1 MIKLLSTFIILTVL
15 GILYDKYKAKYV
27 KDGELDKYDLIQKF
41 LLNDQTDADN
51 KPILWLHT
59 THDINARNWSSFY
72 SRNSRE
78 LNQPYISLCLESI
91 VKKCAGSFNICL
103 IDDDSFNK
111 LIPNWNIILNELASP
126 IKEHVRS
133 LAMARILYRYGGMQ
147 MPITTIVFKDLYP
160 IYSNSL
166 NTHDSFVGETIS
178 RNITSTY
185 KSTYTD
191 KDIIGCRRDSK
202 TMLEYIKYLEVLNSR
217 DYTNE
222 IEFKGDIERVLYK
235 FTQENKMKLVT
246 AAKFGVQDS
255 QNKDIFIDDLLS
267 DTYINMN
274 NECMCIVIPQR
285 ELLTRSKF
293 AWFNRLSRTQVLT
306 GSTMISKFMLI
317 ALNN

>member
-1 MIKLLSTFIILTVL
+1 MIKLLSTFIVLTVL

-41 LLNDQTDADN
+41 LLNGQSNEDN
-51 KPILWLHT
+51 KPILWIHT

-91 VKKCAGSFNICL
+91 VKRCAGSFNICL
-103 IDDDSFNK
+103 IDDDSFIK
-111 LIPNWNIILNELASP
+111 LLPKWNIVLKDLASP

-147 MPITTIVFKDLYP
+147 IPITTILFKDLHP
-160 IYSNSL
+160 LYSNSL
-166 NTHDSFVGETIS
+166 NSHDSFVGETIS

-185 KSTYTD
+185 TDTYTN
-191 KDIIGCRRDSK
+191 KHIIGCKRESA

-217 DYTNE
+217 DHTNE
-222 IEFKGDIERVLYK
+222 IEFIGDIERVLYG
-235 FTQENKMKLVT
+235 FTRKNKMKLIP
-246 AAKFGVQDS
+246 AIFFGAKDH
-255 QNKDIFIDDLLS
+255 QNKDIQIDDLIS
-267 DTYINMN
+267 DTYINMSDD
-274 NECMCIVIPQR
+274 CWCIVIPQK

-293 AWFNRLSRTQVLT
+293 AWFNRLSRAQVLE
-306 GSTMISKFMLI
+306 GRTMISKFLLI
-317 ALNN
+317 SLSN